1 LFCPQELASKLL
13 SRTNTSI
20 TKFCGYLVFNFTGS
34 PIHPPLGALNTA
46 QPTHNLA
53 PTPGAH
59 WPASPLVLLNL
70 SLDCGA
76 RSTGALHVHTRH
88 LSLWLAGPRSQRSRN
103 RFSDWVVAAVWGQ
116 SVNSV
121 FVTDVPRSPV
131 SASSVRRGELT
142 RTSSTALQ
150 EPQSPSKLAPLSCL
164 HLATLASIEE
174 AAAAVRRGG
183 GRFAVAVE
191 CRNQGHSGCRGAF
204 CSL

>member
-1 LFCPQELASKLL
+1 
-13 SRTNTSI
+13 
-20 TKFCGYLVFNFTGS
+20 
-34 PIHPPLGALNTA
+34 
-46 QPTHNLA
+46 
-53 PTPGAH
+53 
-59 WPASPLVLLNL
+59 
-70 SLDCGA
+70 
-76 RSTGALHVHTRH
+76 VHTRH

-174 AAAAVRRGG
+174 AAAAVRRGAAR
-183 GRFAVAVE
+183 GRGPPDSPSPSNAGTKGTRAVVVHSAASDFAVVVA
-191 CRNQGHSGCRGAF
+191 APA
-204 CSL
+204 